1 MLVRQNVV
9 LLPQLLPISNLLNIR
24 TDKVT
29 SSGQATDAVLRV
41 LFICTGNTCRSPMAE
56 VLFRQ
61 LVTRKLD
68 CRDWELR
75 ERGIDVFSAGI
86 AAGESDPAAREAV
99 QVMQETGLDLSQHL
113 SQQVTPSMLDESTI
127 VLTMTDR
134 HRFVLLRRVRIYRT
148 EFICCID
155 RAPTL
160 RTRLVELWKITGC
173 VLSKSP
179 KIFNSGLTNCSGKM
193 RKQS

>member
-1 MLVRQNVV
+1 M
-9 LLPQLLPISNLLNIR
+9 
-24 TDKVT
+24 T

-113 SQQVTPSMLDESTI
+113 SQQVTASMLDESTLI
-127 VLTMTDR
+127 LTMTER
-134 HRFVLLRRVRIYRT
+134 HRIVLLEARPDLSERIHLLNRSGADIADPIGGTLDDYRLCAQQIS
-148 EFICCID
+148 ENLQLWID
-155 RAPTL
+155 
-160 RTRLVELWKITGC
+160 EL
-173 VLSKSP
+173 
-179 KIFNSGLTNCSGKM
+179 F
-193 RKQS
+193 RKDA

>member
-1 MLVRQNVV
+1 M
-9 LLPQLLPISNLLNIR
+9 
-24 TDKVT
+24 T

-113 SQQVTPSMLDESTI
+113 SQQVTASMLDESTLI
-127 VLTMTDR
+127 LTMTER
-134 HRFVLLRRVRIYRT
+134 HRFVLLEARPDLSERIHLLNRSGADIADPIGGTLDDYRLCAQQIS
-148 EFICCID
+148 ENLQLWID
-155 RAPTL
+155 
-160 RTRLVELWKITGC
+160 EL
-173 VLSKSP
+173 
-179 KIFNSGLTNCSGKM
+179 F
-193 RKQS
+193 RKDA

>member
-1 MLVRQNVV
+1 
-9 LLPQLLPISNLLNIR
+9 
-24 TDKVT
+24 VT

-134 HRFVLLRRVRIYRT
+134 HRFVLLEARPDLSDRIHLLHRSGADIADPIGGTLEDYRWCAQQIT
-148 EFICCID
+148 ENLQLWID
-155 RAPTL
+155 
-160 RTRLVELWKITGC
+160 EL
-173 VLSKSP
+173 
-179 KIFNSGLTNCSGKM
+179 F
-193 RKQS
+193 RKDA

>member
-1 MLVRQNVV
+1 M
-9 LLPQLLPISNLLNIR
+9 
-24 TDKVT
+24 T

-113 SQQVTPSMLDESTI
+113 SQQVTASMLDESTL
-127 VLTMTDR
+127 VLTMTER
-134 HRFVLLRRVRIYRT
+134 HRFVLLEARPDLSERIHLLNRSGADIADPIGGTLDEYRLCAQQIT
-148 EFICCID
+148 ENLQLWID
-155 RAPTL
+155 
-160 RTRLVELWKITGC
+160 EL
-173 VLSKSP
+173 
-179 KIFNSGLTNCSGKM
+179 F
-193 RKQS
+193 RKDA

>member
-61 LVTRKLD
+61 LVKRKLD

-134 HRFVLLRRVRIYRT
+134 HRFVLLEARPDLSDRIHLLHRSGADIADPIGGTLEDYRWCAQQIT
-148 EFICCID
+148 ENLQLWID
-155 RAPTL
+155 
-160 RTRLVELWKITGC
+160 EL
-173 VLSKSP
+173 
-179 KIFNSGLTNCSGKM
+179 F
-193 RKQS
+193 RKDA

>member
-1 MLVRQNVV
+1 
-9 LLPQLLPISNLLNIR
+9 
-24 TDKVT
+24 
-29 SSGQATDAVLRV
+29 
-41 LFICTGNTCRSPMAE
+41 MAE

-113 SQQVTPSMLDESTI
+113 SQQVTASMLDESTL
-127 VLTMTDR
+127 VLTMTER
-134 HRFVLLRRVRIYRT
+134 HRFVLLEARPDLSERIHLLNRSGADIADPIGGTLDEYRLCAQQIT
-148 EFICCID
+148 ENLQLWID
-155 RAPTL
+155 
-160 RTRLVELWKITGC
+160 EL
-173 VLSKSP
+173 
-179 KIFNSGLTNCSGKM
+179 F
-193 RKQS
+193 RKDA

>member
-1 MLVRQNVV
+1 
-9 LLPQLLPISNLLNIR
+9 
-24 TDKVT
+24 
-29 SSGQATDAVLRV
+29 
-41 LFICTGNTCRSPMAE
+41 MAE

-113 SQQVTPSMLDESTI
+113 SQQVTASMLDESTL
-127 VLTMTDR
+127 VLTMTER
-134 HRFVLLRRVRIYRT
+134 HRFVLLEARPDLSERIHLLNRSGADIADPIGGTLDDYRLCAQQIT
-148 EFICCID
+148 ENLQLWID
-155 RAPTL
+155 
-160 RTRLVELWKITGC
+160 EL
-173 VLSKSP
+173 
-179 KIFNSGLTNCSGKM
+179 F
-193 RKQS
+193 RKDA

>member
-1 MLVRQNVV
+1 
-9 LLPQLLPISNLLNIR
+9 
-24 TDKVT
+24 
-29 SSGQATDAVLRV
+29 
-41 LFICTGNTCRSPMAE
+41 MAE

-113 SQQVTPSMLDESTI
+113 SQQVTASMLDESTLI
-127 VLTMTDR
+127 LTMTER
-134 HRFVLLRRVRIYRT
+134 HRFVLLEARPDLSERIHLLNRSGADIADPIGGTLDDYRLCAQQIS
-148 EFICCID
+148 ENLQLWID
-155 RAPTL
+155 
-160 RTRLVELWKITGC
+160 EL
-173 VLSKSP
+173 
-179 KIFNSGLTNCSGKM
+179 F
-193 RKQS
+193 RKDA